1 MEDAQ
6 IIDLFLARSETA
18 ISQTAIRYGRYLK
31 TIARN
36 ILPSEEDAEEVLNEV
51 AKQMAE
57 LLKEVNKEKNSFKD
71 LGITYEEKAF
81 YDILKY
87 CCPLKLR
94 TSRTLTC
101 IRIQASKNKN
111 LG

>member
-36 ILPSEEDAEEVLNEV
+36 ILPSEEDAEEVLNDV
-51 AKQMAE
+51 YLAAWSA
-57 LLKEVNKEKNSFKD
+57 LPW
-71 LGITYEEKAF
+71 IWA
-81 YDILKY
+81 
-87 CCPLKLR
+87 
-94 TSRTLTC
+94 LTATPVC
-101 IRIQASKNKN
+101 RRPCRRWC
-111 LG
+111 